1 MKESGLQFVLIPLI
15 QPIYELMYVG
25 YTVVYTASILK
36 LMKNHKYT
44 WVNMKSCLNMAE
56 ISVYSRLLGW

>member
-1 MKESGLQFVLIPLI
+1 MNKLFVKESGLQFVLIPLI

-25 YTVVYTASILK
+25 CTVLYTASILK

-44 WVNMKSCLNMAE
+44 
-56 ISVYSRLLGW
+56 

>member
-1 MKESGLQFVLIPLI
+1 MNKLFVKESGLQFVLIPLI

-25 YTVVYTASILK
+25 YTVAYTESVLK

-44 WVNMKSCLNMAE
+44 
-56 ISVYSRLLGW
+56 